1 MASTQTSLLDEDIR
15 QLETEIAA
23 LEEELAGLENGVHHM
38 RLDNGMTLEV
48 GVTGDELQIDE
59 AAIRAALGVD
69 KPATGADQPAPLQRY
84 LPYALLGGGGLLLV
98 VIGLALRLLLAPQ
111 PAATVKIEATP
122 TITATPTMTP
132 TITPTPTATPT
143 PTPPL
148 IPADFIGRA
157 PAEMQVSSLRF
168 KQPVYKGDWTIAGGQ
183 VTLND
188 AGGQARYYDSFVGE
202 DNTVIGGDASTPEAA
217 LYPLR
222 SADVNDVVLVT
233 DRAGRKFYFRLLPF
247 SDDRERVE
255 RYIKPDEIWVT
266 LPTDR
271 PALTIILRVEGDR
284 RLALRGV
291 LYQTDLGD

>member
-1 MASTQTSLLDEDIR
+1 MASAQTSLLDEDIR
-15 QLETEIAA
+15 HLETEIAA

-69 KPATGADQPAPLQRY
+69 KPAAGADQPAPLRRY
-84 LPYALLGGGGLLLV
+84 LPYALLGGGGLLLLV

-111 PAATVKIEATP
+111 PAATVKIEATA
-122 TITATPTMTP
+122 TVTATPTMTP
-132 TITPTPTATPT
+132 TITPTPSPT

-168 KQPVYKGDWTIAGGQ
+168 KQPVYKGDWAIAGGQ

-202 DNTVIGGDASTPEAA
+202 GNTVIGGDASTPEAA